1 MKLQNFKKS
10 LVLIVVAV
18 VLVCAFL
25 FMGFSPANFADTELA
40 NEQDIATIDE
50 CTNAAKV
57 WLSQNYN
64 DGTEIGDIIPIIEGD
79 ETSAYCVN
87 F

>member
-1 MKLQNFKKS
+1 MVYFIYRALILIICNKILKEAKNMKLQNFKKS

-40 NEQDIATIDE
+40 RARH
-50 CTNAAKV
+50 C
-57 WLSQNYN
+57 NY
-64 DGTEIGDIIPIIEGD
+64 
-79 ETSAYCVN
+79 
-87 F
+87 